1 MCAATER
8 KSSIFPL
15 SLEVL
20 DTFVDEMEMEV
31 VCDVCVREMVI
42 VVYLASQRE
51 KSGLLYHARFPH
63 GEVTYVGILRSKYLH
78 QNQSTN
84 LY

>member
-31 VCDVCVREMVI
+31 VCDVNERGGR
-42 VVYLASQRE
+42 VVVWPSQSE
-51 KSGLLYHARFPH
+51 KRGLLYHARFPH
-63 GEVTYVGILRSKYLH
+63 AEVTYVGILRSKYLH
-78 QNQSTN
+78 QNPSTN